1 MTEVTGFLV
10 ILLPK
15 LPEEKKLAI
24 NNDVIDSLHKT
35 FPSSG
40 PVKFT
45 GALILGTGTSL
56 INKDRDRSGSSNM
69 RATISNRIVLGIML
83 NIICLRDTLINQK
96 TLKLTNSSNNKE
108 SILRTVIG
116 ARTTEP
122 IPMAINN

>member
-1 MTEVTGFLV
+1 
-10 ILLPK
+10 
-15 LPEEKKLAI
+15 
-24 NNDVIDSLHKT
+24 
-35 FPSSG
+35 
-40 PVKFT
+40 
-45 GALILGTGTSL
+45 
-56 INKDRDRSGSSNM
+56 
-69 RATISNRIVLGIML
+69 ML